1 MKGIKFSFIDIQR
14 SSMQSFMF
22 KTKKRPSKMM
32 GAFIFK
38 KQVVKVT

>member
-22 KTKKRPSKMM
+22 KNKKAPIKNDGR
-32 GAFIFK
+32 FYI
-38 KQVVKVT
+38 